1 MHEFS
6 VMSQMIDGIIEESK
20 KWDATK
26 VEEVVLEL
34 GEFTMLGEEQLRF
47 AYEVL
52 TKDGI
57 LKGSKL
63 TIVPVKGAVE
73 CKCGFRGEMSPSA
86 DAPHRPVPV
95 FECPKCGELA
105 KIVGGRECT
114 VRNIRVVVP
123 DV

>member
-6 VMSQMIDGIIEESK
+6 VMSQMIEGIVEEAR
-20 KWDATK
+20 KWRAER

-52 TKDGI
+52 TKDNI

-63 TIVPVKGAVE
+63 TIVPIKGAVE
-73 CKCGFRGEMSPSA
+73 CDCGFRGQMSPSE
-86 DAPHRPVPV
+86 DSPHRPVPV
-95 FECPKCGELA
+95 LECPKCGGLA
-105 KIVGGRECT
+105 RIVGGRECT
-114 VRNIRVVVP
+114 VKNLRVVVP